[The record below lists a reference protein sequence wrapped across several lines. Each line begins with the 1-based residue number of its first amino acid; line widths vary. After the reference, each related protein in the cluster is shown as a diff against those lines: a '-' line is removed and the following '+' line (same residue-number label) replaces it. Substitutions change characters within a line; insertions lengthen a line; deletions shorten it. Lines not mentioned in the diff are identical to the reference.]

1 MFEYD
6 GDQYTEQ
13 EIIDAASKAGLSFED
28 YTSKHGILSTAA
40 QKGKTNATAEE
51 TAPVVAETPADTDL
65 QLEDGSSEL
74 QGNQQGPSQFA
85 EEQKQP
91 IPFLPSYEEK
101 NNIKVEPTNAV
112 EVFENTQKQLK
123 DIKLSD
129 FSSPSKLLAKATQND
144 DFVTSFS
151 QNVFDLEKDKI
162 EGFKTELS
170 KKYDLSNADGVN
182 KANKE
187 LDTFT
192 TNMLKEAMEGSDGY
206 KTRLNT
212 YTDAL
217 VQKQIELINSAELKA
232 EKENEEQVKALADFA
247 FRNVPFLPD
256 SVKKGGLR
264 LMYTV
269 PQAVDLGMPVTGAL
283 SKLDDAASLG
293 KILER
298 IETRGGVPSKKG
310 DGVFVTNISGGSD
323 KYESNEAAIK
333 DYQNK
338 IQELYSEGLGK
349 IVESQQYQEMIDKFG
364 APPEVWD
371 EDGLTGKDF
380 GEMFGT
386 QAGQMVMSILPPLIY
401 AQEAGGML
409 TEVLEGKGQEKF
421 GEKWGTMSQEDKNK
435 AYEHI
440 VKSGEIDY
448 TKLELAG
455 GISSSLDVLS
465 NLFGASKIAKGVG
478 GSVAR
483 NLVKRNFKG
492 AVKASRGNL
501 KEIVKAQLAEVPTE
515 ITQEAITGTT
525 VGGEL
530 GTVGITG
537 KEVLEVGTQAL
548 ITSGPLI
555 AVGRGTKGTIRQA
568 RKLAGLEFKS
578 KKEITN
584 QIKQEVAAVEMLYEN
599 GSVDKAARD
608 EQLTAIYEAES
619 IARNSKYKNFETEA
633 KEDMVDLEIQKKIL
647 TNKNESLK
655 TEYTAENV
663 FSAGQIA
670 ANEEEIQKLEE
681 KRKNVLNKQI
691 TLNMGNKF
699 RDYINNN
706 SEKFNG
712 FTYSSFET
720 AEQAEDFLIRKGV
733 DLNKENVQGLIN
745 GDNYAI
751 TLDGQKIIVDVKE
764 NLKLGKSGV
773 GGNAVHHEGIHAIL
787 NSSDDSTV
795 QSIVDGIKQ
804 FSKESGNKDL
814 LSIVNDSELRVST
827 DYSTAKSREAN
838 EEFLASVS
846 DFMRVQE
853 VEAGDVQVTTALS
866 KIGNRI
872 AQALGKGNP
881 ESLDFSGLKDGAETI
896 AFLRKYNSFNGNPLS
911 NIKLPTPKKG
921 STDVET
927 SEKPIDKNS
936 ASKIVQE
943 VKFEDDSIN
952 ERFKAFT
959 YDGKKNNAPES
970 FHAEAAYQ
978 YEPLAQ
984 GVVKTLANKGLIS
997 GSPEQNNLIMGY
1009 LEDPINRQELVEQ
1022 LVVPV
1027 GGDQASSLLGLAKSF
1042 DPSKGSFGGYAK
1054 GFLAAR
1060 AIRQLK
1066 NKMQGSFIGSQK
1078 IDSPESR
1085 EIAAED
1091 KKTETADTRSVFE
1104 KFNFKPSLK
1113 NKADGLVELGILNVE
1128 NKLKGQTLS
1137 NAKKISARTKGLSD
1151 VYKKIAP
1158 DVKKAIGKGKDF
1170 DNFLDS
1176 NWENIGNAYI
1186 DNVVVSKGRGGGI
1199 SPFSEGFT
1207 KKDIVDYFKGN
1218 DLVVGQLN
1226 KNDKPLTKDQ
1236 KTRTVST
1243 RKTRSLPEAISRQI
1257 ANESLKDY
1265 VANDPEINDQ
1275 FQKDYGFALASKVL
1289 KDLKTKDQTAFDDLS
1304 NALKQIDNDYLSN
1317 NSYKWDQALNNV
1329 GIGSIFERIYGE
1341 KRGKVKFNNLVK
1353 DFEKEFSS
1361 MEKVEPTFVYNGK
1374 PYTLAGFITDK
1385 ILSEIENDSY
1395 ALQVEAITG
1404 RKLSLDWGDPAFIS
1418 RVQESYAKVGAVM
1431 GKEWMDRFLSKGLK
1445 APSKIGNGT
1454 LTVDENFNLVFSNKA
1469 KETNRFGLFRTKD
1482 HYNLWAESQN
1492 FPNIP
1497 INANEFATDSAKP
1510 FHKWAIKS
1518 KTPEGIKTIQL
1529 SGISDNQAFV
1539 DLIDTVKKLGI
1550 GIDETVGMLMSMN
1563 NNPLGLTR
1571 RSAILD
1577 FMPTKVFEGEY
1588 LLEHMTP
1595 ALVINLAALDYIHN
1609 KNTDPSNFKKLMKT
1623 YRLAQLPKK
1632 YDDIVNEYY
1641 KSHMP
1646 FYFKP
1651 GDVSIIRYYNPEIG
1665 KRFDLKLKTLSTG
1678 TVIDKTYYKDN
1689 SKQEKSQSES
1699 LAVFDLGDKAMASK
1713 IIFEPNTPGDFNEAS
1728 TAYKAIF
1735 MVGSPGGGKTNVG
1748 KGLKLG
1754 RRGYK
1759 VVNQDIALEALKKAA
1774 GLPENESNYDKEQ
1787 RSLRSKLGSRAV
1799 KAGKDKFQQYK
1810 NEGKGFLVDGTGASY
1825 NATTKKINELK
1836 EAGYDVYLVAAM
1848 TPKDVAIGRNK
1859 ARKERSLPT
1868 FVVSK
1873 SYNQVVESLA
1883 KYKQDYGDKVFELDT
1898 TTIGFG
1904 EALPQEFLDKVYNG
1918 ITQTKVAKSTL
1929 DKVAENKVLA
1939 SKILSDEFNEI
1950 LERVKGVKAEAR
1962 YSEDRANKLAGNKGK
1977 FKFFVPYSAEDYV
1990 GLIYPTLGKGKEGD
2004 RNLQWYKDNII
2015 NPFAVGIADFEKAK
2029 VESLEQWRDLKK
2041 QISKTPAK
2049 LNKEAVRGFTNEEA
2063 LRVYLWNEQ
2072 DVVPDTLAKKDVEAL
2087 VKYIED
2093 SKELTAFAENVKDIV
2108 GVGGYPA
2115 PGNNWLSGSLTIDLI
2130 DNINTG
2136 KRTEFLQQWQDN
2148 VDSVY
2153 SKDNMNKLKALYG
2166 ERYTEALENILYR
2179 MKTGRNRPS
2188 GATRLENQFMNWVND
2203 SVGTVMFFNTRS
2215 ALLQTI
2221 SAVNFLNW
2229 SDNNPLMAAKAF
2241 ANQPRFW
2248 KDFADLFNSDF
2259 LKSRRSGLKN
2269 DINADELAKSA
2280 ATSDNKVRAGL
2291 SALLKAG
2298 FLPTQIADSFA
2309 ISIGGASFYRNR
2321 LNTYKKQGLS
2331 EEQAK
2336 EKAML
2341 DFQET
2346 AEESQ
2351 QSSRPDRV
2359 SMQQAS
2365 SLGRVIL
2372 AFANTP
2378 MQYTRLT
2385 KKAALDLVNGRGD
2398 WKTNMSK
2405 ILYYGAVQNIIFT
2418 ALQQAMFAML
2428 LDDDEI
2434 DDEEQTKASAKIVNG
2449 IADTFLRG
2457 SGVGGAAVATMKNI
2471 IMEIIKQKESKRP
2484 DYTKAALKLT
2494 TLSPPIDTK
2503 IRKLMSAGRAFTYR
2517 QSLKDMNRLGVDIDN
2532 PAALATG
2539 QVLSAVANL
2548 PADRAILK
2556 MRNVKGALDTEHEA
2570 WQRIAMGL
2578 GFSDWQLGIDKDKS
2592 KNDKPKII
2600 KFTKPKSGGVKFV
2613 KPGSK
2618 KSPTKKLERGVA
2630 GRANND
2636 GTIEIDPNL
2645 SPVEREKTIAH
2656 EKQHM
2661 KDMKAGKLNYDDSY
2675 VYWNNSKY
2683 ERKNGKIKYKGK
2695 SYIEG
2700 HKDLPWEKKAYA
2712 AEPST
2717 AQAKKRIKLYA

>member
-6 GDQYTEQ
+6 GQP
-13 EIIDAASKAGLSFED
+13 IDEVTLQSWADDAGIPIED
-28 YTSKHGILSTAA
+28 YKVKYNI
-40 QKGKTNATAEE
+40 KRIPEEGKTNATAKK
-51 TAPVVAETPADTDL
+51 AARVVAETPADTDL

-85 EEQKQP
+85 EEQKKP
-91 IPFLPSYEEK
+91 IGFLPSYEEK

-112 EVFENTQKQLK
+112 EVFKNTQEQLK

-129 FSSPSKLLAKATQND
+129 FSNPRNLLAKAAQND

-162 EGFKTELS
+162 ENFKTELS
-170 KKYDLSNADGVN
+170 KKYDLSKADGVN
-182 KANKE
+182 NANKE
-187 LDTFT
+187 LNAFT
-192 TNMLKEAMEGSDGY
+192 TSMLKEAMDSSDGY
-206 KTRLNT
+206 RTRVNA

-217 VQKQIELINSAELKA
+217 VQKQIELINSAEIKA
-232 EKENEEQVKALADFA
+232 EKENEQQVKALADYV
-247 FRNVPFLPD
+247 FRSVPFLPD
-256 SVKKGGLR
+256 SVKKGGLK

-269 PQAVDLGMPVTGAL
+269 PQAIDLGMPITGAL

-293 KILER
+293 KILQK
-298 IETRGGVPSKKG
+298 IETQGGVPSKKG

-371 EDGLTGKDF
+371 EDGLTAKDF

-401 AQEAGGML
+401 AQEVGGML

-435 AYEHI
+435 AYEEI

-448 TKLELAG
+448 TKMELAG
-455 GISSSLDVLS
+455 GISASLDVFS

-483 NLVKRNFKG
+483 NLVKRNVKG
-492 AVKASRGNL
+492 LMKASKGNL
-501 KEIVKAQLAEVPTE
+501 KEVLKAQLAEIPTE
-515 ITQEAITGTT
+515 IMQESITGTT

-530 GTVGITG
+530 GTIGITG
-537 KEVLEVGTQAL
+537 KEVLEVGTQAA
-548 ITSGPLI
+548 ITSGPLVAI
-555 AVGRGTKGTIRQA
+555 GRGTKGTIRQA
-568 RKLAGLEFKS
+568 RKLAGLEFKN

-599 GSVDKAARD
+599 GSIDKAARD

-633 KEDMVDLEIQKKIL
+633 KEDMVDLEIQKKVL
-647 TNKNESLK
+647 ANKNEALK

-681 KRKNVLNKQI
+681 KRKSVLNKQI

-720 AEQAEDFLIRKGV
+720 AEQAKDFLIRKGV

-764 NLKLGKSGV
+764 NLGKGLAGV

-804 FSKESGNKDL
+804 FAKESGNKDL
-814 LSIVNDSELRVST
+814 LDIINNSEARVLA
-827 DYSTAKSREAN
+827 DYSNAKSREAN

-853 VEAGDVQVTTALS
+853 VKKGDVQVTTALS

-921 STDVET
+921 STEATLQPEEKEKAKKIRIFDFDDTLAKSNSQVLYTLPDGTTGKLNATEYAKRDKELKDKGATFDFSEFSKVIDGKKGPLFEVAQKINAARGNEDLFVLTARPADAAGPIQEFLKLAGLNFKKENIIGLGDGTAQAKADWVQGKVDEGYNDFYFADDAIKNVNAVKDVL
-927 SEKPIDKNS
+927 SNADVKSKVQQAK

-952 ERFKAFT
+952 EQFKAFA
-959 YDGKKNNAPES
+959 YDGKVNNAPES
-970 FHAEAAYQ
+970 FHVTAAYQ

-984 GVVKTLANKGLIS
+984 AVVNTLANKGIAS
-997 GSPEQNNLIMGY
+997 GSAEQNNLIMGY
-1009 LEDPINRQELVEQ
+1009 LEDATNRQELVEQ
-1022 LVVPV
+1022 LVIPV
-1027 GGDQASSLLGLAKSF
+1027 GGNQASSLLGLAKTYN
-1042 DPSKGSFGGYAK
+1042 PEIGSFGGYAK

-1060 AIRQLK
+1060 AIRQLE
-1066 NKMQGSFIGSQK
+1066 NKMKASFIGSQK
-1078 IDSPESR
+1078 IDAPESR
-1085 EIAAED
+1085 QVAAED
-1091 KKTETADTRSVFE
+1091 QKTETADTRSVFE

-1113 NKADGLVELGILNVE
+1113 SKADGLVELGILNVE
-1128 NKLKGQTLS
+1128 NKLKGQNLS

-1158 DVKKAIGKGKDF
+1158 DVKKVIGKGKEF
-1170 DNFLDS
+1170 DNFLDT
-1176 NWENIGNAYI
+1176 NWENIGNAYV
-1186 DNVVVSKGRGGGI
+1186 DNVAVSKGRGGGI
-1199 SPFSEGFT
+1199 SPFSEGFS
-1207 KKDIVDYFKGN
+1207 KKDVIDYFKGN
-1218 DLVVGQLN
+1218 DLIVGELN

-1236 KTRTVST
+1236 KTRAVST

-1265 VANDPEINDQ
+1265 VKNNPEINNQ

-1289 KDLKTKDQTAFDDLS
+1289 KDLKSKDQIGFDNLS
-1304 NALKQIDNDYLSN
+1304 NALKQLDNDLLSN
-1317 NSYKWDQALNNV
+1317 HEYNFEKTFKTL
-1329 GIGSIFERIYGE
+1329 GIEDIFKQIYGGANGA
-1341 KRGKVKFNNLVK
+1341 KRLKKLID

-1361 MEKVEPTFVYNGK
+1361 MEKVEPTFEYLGK
-1374 PYTLAGFITDK
+1374 KYTLAGFITDK

-1404 RKLSLDWGDPAFIS
+1404 RKLNLDWGDPAFIS
-1418 RVQESYAKVGAVM
+1418 QVQASYSRIGKRM

-1454 LTVDENFNLVFSNKA
+1454 LTVDENFNLVFSEEGKS
-1469 KETNRFGLFRTKD
+1469 TNRFGVFKNTE
-1482 HYNLWAESQN
+1482 HYNTWADSQN
-1492 FPNIP
+1492 FPNKP
-1497 INANEFATDSAKP
+1497 INAYPFRAASAKP
-1510 FHKWAIKS
+1510 YKDKKGKIVWS
-1518 KTPEGIKTIQL
+1518 KEDRTEEGIKAIQL
-1529 SGISDNQAFV
+1529 SGISDNKAFI
-1539 DLIDTVKKLGI
+1539 DLIDAIKEEGI
-1550 GIDETVGMLMSMN
+1550 GIDETVGLLMSMN

-1577 FMPTKVFEGEY
+1577 FMPTKEFEGQY

-1595 ALVINLAALDYIHN
+1595 ALVVNLAALDYIHN
-1609 KNTDPSNFKKLMKT
+1609 KESNPSDFKKLMQT
-1623 YRLAQLPKK
+1623 YRTAQIPKK
-1632 YDDIVNEYY
+1632 YDDIVNEFY

-1651 GDVSIIRYYNPEIG
+1651 GDVSIVRYYNPEIG
-1665 KRFDLKLKTLSTG
+1665 ERFDLKLKTLSTG

-1699 LAVFDLGDKAMASK
+1699 LAVFDLDDKTMASK
-1713 IIFEPNTPGDFNEAS
+1713 VLDEDFN
-1728 TAYKAIF
+1728 K
-1735 MVGSPGGGKTNVG
+1735 M
-1748 KGLKLG
+1748 
-1754 RRGYK
+1754 
-1759 VVNQDIALEALKKAA
+1759 
-1774 GLPENESNYDKEQ
+1774 
-1787 RSLRSKLGSRAV
+1787 
-1799 KAGKDKFQQYK
+1799 
-1810 NEGKGFLVDGTGASY
+1810 
-1825 NATTKKINELK
+1825 
-1836 EAGYDVYLVAAM
+1836 
-1848 TPKDVAIGRNK
+1848 
-1859 ARKERSLPT
+1859 
-1868 FVVSK
+1868 
-1873 SYNQVVESLA
+1873 
-1883 KYKQDYGDKVFELDT
+1883 
-1898 TTIGFG
+1898 
-1904 EALPQEFLDKVYNG
+1904 
-1918 ITQTKVAKSTL
+1918 
-1929 DKVAENKVLA
+1929 
-1939 SKILSDEFNEI
+1939 
-1950 LERVKGVKAEAR
+1950 LERVKGIKAEAR

-2015 NPFAVGIADFEKAK
+2015 NPFAVGIANFEKAK

-2087 VKYIED
+2087 VKHVED
-2093 SKELTAFAENVKDIV
+2093 SKELAAFAENVKSIV
-2108 GVGGYPA
+2108 GAGGYPA

-2136 KRTEFLQQWQDN
+2136 KRSEFLQQWQDN
-2148 VDSVY
+2148 VDVVY
-2153 SKDNMNKLKALYG
+2153 SKDNMNKLKAIYG

-2280 ATSDNKVRAGL
+2280 ATADNKVRAGL
-2291 SALLKAG
+2291 SAILKAG

-2428 LDDDEI
+2428 FDDDEI
-2434 DDEEQTKASAKIVNG
+2434 DDEEQTEASAKIVNG

-2570 WQRIAMGL
+2570 WQRIALGL
-2578 GFSDWQLGIDKDKS
+2578 GFSDWQLGIEKDKS
-2592 KNDKPKII
+2592 KTDK
-2600 KFTKPKSGGVKFV
+2600 TKAQIMKELKKSNPFEYKRR
-2613 KPGSK
+2613 KAKERREKKKAKRLK

-2661 KDMKAGKLNYDDSY
+2661 KDMKAGKLNYDDDY
-2675 VYWNNSKY
+2675 VYWNGGKY

-2717 AQAKKRIKLYA
+2717 AEAKKRTKLYA

>member
-1 MFEYD
+1 MNELEQIVQSMIDSGQPEENINAVIAEY
-6 GDQYTEQ
+6 QSQQ
-13 EIIDAASKAGLSFED
+13 E
-28 YTSKHGILSTAA
+28 
-40 QKGKTNATAEE
+40 GKTNATAKE
-51 TAPVVAETPADTDL
+51 TALVVAETPADTDL
-65 QLEDGSSEL
+65 QLEDGSLEL

-112 EVFENTQKQLK
+112 EVFKNTQEQLK

-129 FSSPSKLLAKATQND
+129 FSNPSKLLAKATQND

-187 LDTFT
+187 LDAFT
-192 TNMLKEAMEGSDGY
+192 TNMLKEAMEGSNGY
-206 KTRLNT
+206 KTRLNA

-217 VQKQIELINSAELKA
+217 VQKQIELINSTELKA
-232 EKENEEQVKALADFA
+232 EKENEAQVKALADFA

-269 PQAVDLGMPVTGAL
+269 PQAVDLGIPVTGAL

-293 KILER
+293 EILKR

-421 GEKWGTMSQEDKNK
+421 GEKWGAMSQEDKNK
-435 AYEHI
+435 AYEDI

-448 TKLELAG
+448 TKIELSG
-455 GISSSLDVLS
+455 GISASLDVFS

-483 NLVKRNFKG
+483 NLLKRNFKG
-492 AVKASRGNL
+492 VVKASRGNL
-501 KEIVKAQLAEVPTE
+501 KEIVKAQLAEIPTE
-515 ITQEAITGTT
+515 IMQETITGTT

-530 GTVGITG
+530 GTIGITG
-537 KEVLEVGTQAL
+537 KELLEVGTQAA
-548 ITSGPLI
+548 ITSGPLVAI
-555 AVGRGTKGTIRQA
+555 GRGTKGTIRQA

-599 GSVDKAARD
+599 GSIDKAARD

-720 AEQAEDFLIRKGV
+720 ADQAKDFLIRKGV

-787 NSSDDSTV
+787 NSSDDATV

-804 FSKESGNKDL
+804 FAKESGNKDL

-927 SEKPIDKNS
+927 SEKSIDKNS

-943 VKFEDDSIN
+943 VKFEEDSIN
-952 ERFKAFT
+952 EQFKAFT
-959 YDGKKNNAPES
+959 HDGKKNNAPES
-970 FHAEAAYQ
+970 FHAQAAYA
-978 YEPLAQ
+978 YEPLARS
-984 GVVKTLANKGLIS
+984 VVERISKIGFGISKKQDQFIIDYFSNKENKDAFVSDLTFG
-997 GSPEQNNLIMGY
+997 PDNNK
-1009 LEDPINRQELVEQ
+1009 
-1022 LVVPV
+1022 
-1027 GGDQASSLLGLAKSF
+1027 ASSLVGIAKRYN
-1042 DPSKGSFGGYAK
+1042 PAIGSFGGHASKY
-1054 GFLAAR
+1054 LALQ
-1060 AIRQLK
+1060 AIRVFEERASRQVT
-1066 NKMQGSFIGSQK
+1066 QGAQTL
-1078 IDSPESR
+1078 DAPESMQVAG
-1085 EIAAED
+1085 EGQQID
-1091 KKTETADTRSVFE
+1091 TTDTRSTSE
-1104 KFNFKPSLK
+1104 KLGFNNAIK
-1113 NKADGLVELGILNVE
+1113 NEAERVVKQAVQDAS
-1128 NKLKGQTLS
+1128 NKLSGKDIS
-1137 NAKKISARTKGLSD
+1137 DKKKANLKKKSSD
-1151 VYKKIAP
+1151 KFIEDRILP
-1158 DVKKAIGKGKDF
+1158 LVKKAIGKNTKNEKAFTNFVSKVDEEGNNSNFEVLRDL
-1170 DNFLDS
+1170 FLDQIDVQKGS
-1176 NWENIGNAYI
+1176 GPAALWNI
-1186 DNVVVSKGRGGGI
+1186 DN
-1199 SPFSEGFT
+1199 P
-1207 KKDIVDYFKGN
+1207 
-1218 DLVVGQLN
+1218 
-1226 KNDKPLTKDQ
+1226 P
-1236 KTRTVST
+1236 
-1243 RKTRSLPEAISRQI
+1243 SLE
-1257 ANESLKDY
+1257 
-1265 VANDPEINDQ
+1265 
-1275 FQKDYGFALASKVL
+1275 
-1289 KDLKTKDQTAFDDLS
+1289 
-1304 NALKQIDNDYLSN
+1304 
-1317 NSYKWDQALNNV
+1317 
-1329 GIGSIFERIYGE
+1329 
-1341 KRGKVKFNNLVK
+1341 
-1353 DFEKEFSS
+1353 
-1361 MEKVEPTFVYNGK
+1361 
-1374 PYTLAGFITDK
+1374 
-1385 ILSEIENDSY
+1385 
-1395 ALQVEAITG
+1395 
-1404 RKLSLDWGDPAFIS
+1404 
-1418 RVQESYAKVGAVM
+1418 
-1431 GKEWMDRFLSKGLK
+1431 
-1445 APSKIGNGT
+1445 
-1454 LTVDENFNLVFSNKA
+1454 
-1469 KETNRFGLFRTKD
+1469 
-1482 HYNLWAESQN
+1482 
-1492 FPNIP
+1492 
-1497 INANEFATDSAKP
+1497 
-1510 FHKWAIKS
+1510 
-1518 KTPEGIKTIQL
+1518 
-1529 SGISDNQAFV
+1529 
-1539 DLIDTVKKLGI
+1539 
-1550 GIDETVGMLMSMN
+1550 
-1563 NNPLGLTR
+1563 
-1571 RSAILD
+1571 
-1577 FMPTKVFEGEY
+1577 
-1588 LLEHMTP
+1588 
-1595 ALVINLAALDYIHN
+1595 
-1609 KNTDPSNFKKLMKT
+1609 
-1623 YRLAQLPKK
+1623 
-1632 YDDIVNEYY
+1632 
-1641 KSHMP
+1641 
-1646 FYFKP
+1646 
-1651 GDVSIIRYYNPEIG
+1651 
-1665 KRFDLKLKTLSTG
+1665 
-1678 TVIDKTYYKDN
+1678 
-1689 SKQEKSQSES
+1689 
-1699 LAVFDLGDKAMASK
+1699 
-1713 IIFEPNTPGDFNEAS
+1713 
-1728 TAYKAIF
+1728 
-1735 MVGSPGGGKTNVG
+1735 
-1748 KGLKLG
+1748 
-1754 RRGYK
+1754 
-1759 VVNQDIALEALKKAA
+1759 
-1774 GLPENESNYDKEQ
+1774 
-1787 RSLRSKLGSRAV
+1787 
-1799 KAGKDKFQQYK
+1799 
-1810 NEGKGFLVDGTGASY
+1810 
-1825 NATTKKINELK
+1825 
-1836 EAGYDVYLVAAM
+1836 
-1848 TPKDVAIGRNK
+1848 
-1859 ARKERSLPT
+1859 
-1868 FVVSK
+1868 
-1873 SYNQVVESLA
+1873 
-1883 KYKQDYGDKVFELDT
+1883 
-1898 TTIGFG
+1898 
-1904 EALPQEFLDKVYNG
+1904 EFLDYYEG
-1918 ITQTKVAKSTL
+1918 SGTTKSDRRSSLARAVSRSIASEARLEFAKKDPATAKL
-1929 DKVAENKVLA
+1929 FKEKHGVVLA
-1939 SKILSDEFNEI
+1939 SKIVLPNNKSLQTLAGIAGFKDGAGMPASKVWEAFGAETNIGFNLSKKEGRERAIKAMEFALTKGNVPLDAFATGGLMINSSPRFFKDQETAYEKAKEEYRKNPTAKNKKLKEEANKVRLKVKNDFTVDMDKMI
-1950 LERVKGVKAEAR
+1950 DRIKKESKATYLTGAAKGWTKSKFSFNKNGTSIEKILESFKNGTTAENNKANLAMFEQTMQPLYDLVSKDSKMVNLVMMLTNTSNGGSNLWFRQGAEVVGSSSFLLPGKEGERGIEWEHAMQANNARLFLLNSAINKVPWGTVYPAVKRNYKVIALDKSLDDILKASKRGNAMGLGWDVYTGHWTERYFHPDVFAVGGIDPSTIVDINGQTLADKYKIDSAGKSVKVMASKILDTDFNKMLERVKGVKAEAR

-2015 NPFAVGIADFEKAK
+2015 NPFAVGIANFEKAK

-2041 QISKTPAK
+2041 QIGKTPAK

-2087 VKYIED
+2087 VKHVED
-2093 SKELTAFAENVKDIV
+2093 SKDLSAFVENVKSIV
-2108 GVGGYPA
+2108 GVEGYPA

-2136 KRTEFLQQWQDN
+2136 KRSEFLQQWQDN
-2148 VDSVY
+2148 VDVVY
-2153 SKDNMNKLKALYG
+2153 SKDNMNKLKAIYG

-2428 LDDDEI
+2428 FDDDEL
-2434 DDEEQTKASAKIVNG
+2434 DDEEQTEASTKIVNG

-2556 MRNVKGALDTEHEA
+2556 MRNVKDALDTEHEA
-2570 WQRIAMGL
+2570 WQRIALGL

-2592 KNDKPKII
+2592 KGI
-2600 KFTKPKSGGVKFV
+2600 KSKAQQMKELKEKDPRAYKRLKAKERREKKKGKRL
-2613 KPGSK
+2613 K

-2656 EKQHM
+2656 EEQHM
-2661 KDMKAGKLNYDDSY
+2661 KDMKAGKLDYDDNY
-2675 VYWNNSKY
+2675 VYWNGGKH

-2717 AQAKKRIKLYA
+2717 AEAKKRTKLYA